1 MPLFSELPFNARP
14 DLTPYLIHLTKNTK
28 QEMSSLHR
36 RTWKAFSC
44 QPRIG
49 GVTIRV
55 FADAQNENW
64 VILIVKTRLTK
75 TLCSLL
81 SIESRLSQ
89 AGRHGLPAETS
100 ISMSGLLAWLL
111 SKGTPASRCTPAA
124 HKFSFETLQSEQP
137 TQSTSEMPLIE
148 ANQAPRGQVD
158 RRAPILEANR
168 QRRTCYVN

>member
-1 MPLFSELPFNARP
+1 
-14 DLTPYLIHLTKNTK
+14 
-28 QEMSSLHR
+28 MSSLHR

-81 SIESRLSQ
+81 SIESRLPMLDV
-89 AGRHGLPAETS
+89 AGS
-100 ISMSGLLAWLL
+100 
-111 SKGTPASRCTPAA
+111 PAA
-124 HKFSFETLQSEQP
+124 VCQNSLALRPVDCWLEIPSHQQ
-137 TQSTSEMPLIE
+137 
-148 ANQAPRGQVD
+148 NQIG
-158 RRAPILEANR
+158 RAH
-168 QRRTCYVN
+168 V